1 MSTIY
6 IEAFSGMS
14 GDMFL
19 SAFAALDNSYDIL
32 RDLPKKLGLR
42 DAKIKISDVNKN
54 GIVCKH
60 VKVIDLNNTKKEHHR
75 HLSDIQHIIDNA
87 EILDTAKKIAKEI
100 FLIIGKSESEIH
112 NIPLEEIHFHE
123 ISGVDSIIDIVGC
136 AILIDKL
143 GIKKTYSMAVCTG
156 FGFVN
161 TQHGKLPVPAP
172 ATADILRDIPCYTG
186 DEPGEKITPT
196 GAAILKYLNPDF
208 DVPVLIR
215 KKTVYGPGEMSF
227 VSPNVLRLSICELNN
242 KQEKIFVMETNI
254 DDMSGEFL
262 GIDFQ
267 KDLMKNGA
275 FDFYLTDVQMKKSRK
290 GVLLT
295 CLTNKKDIKQLSNFI
310 LENTTT
316 IGVRYYPVNRIYLE
330 REFKK
335 FNSTKYG
342 EVNIKVVT
350 TPTGKKRMKIEYDDL
365 VILNKKWKLPL
376 QTLKQE
382 IIKTI
387 NFEELY
393 T

>member
-1 MSTIY
+1 
-6 IEAFSGMS
+6 
-14 GDMFL
+14 
-19 SAFAALDNSYDIL
+19 
-32 RDLPKKLGLR
+32 
-42 DAKIKISDVNKN
+42 V
-54 GIVCKH
+54 
-60 VKVIDLNNTKKEHHR
+60 
-75 HLSDIQHIIDNA
+75 
-87 EILDTAKKIAKEI
+87 
-100 FLIIGKSESEIH
+100 
-112 NIPLEEIHFHE
+112 
-123 ISGVDSIIDIVGC
+123 
-136 AILIDKL
+136 
-143 GIKKTYSMAVCTG
+143 
-156 FGFVN
+156 
-161 TQHGKLPVPAP
+161 
-172 ATADILRDIPCYTG
+172 
-186 DEPGEKITPT
+186 TPT

-387 NFEELY
+387 NFGELN

>member
-19 SAFAALDNSYDIL
+19 SAFAALDDSYDIL
-32 RDLPKKLGLR
+32 ENLPEKLDLR
-42 DAKIKISDVNKN
+42 DAKIIISDVNKN
-54 GIVCKH
+54 GIACKH
-60 VKVIDLNNTKKEHHR
+60 IKVIDLNNSQKKPHR
-75 HLSDIQHIIDNA
+75 HLSTIESIIENADISV
-87 EILDTAKKIAKEI
+87 EAKRIAKEI

-123 ISGVDSIIDIVGC
+123 ISGVDSIIDIVGS

-143 GIKKTYSMAVCTG
+143 EIKKTYSSAVCTG
-156 FGFVN
+156 FGFVD

-172 ATADILRDIPCYTG
+172 ATAKILTGIPCYTG
-186 DEPGEKITPT
+186 DESGEKVTPT

-208 DVPVLIR
+208 NIPVLIR
-215 KKTVYGPGEMSF
+215 KKTVYGPGEKNF
-227 VSPNVLRLSICELNN
+227 NSPNVLRLSICELNE
-242 KQEKIFVMETNI
+242 KQDETFIIETNI

-262 GIDFQ
+262 GMEFQ
-267 KDLMKNGA
+267 KNLLKNGA

-295 CLTNKKDIKQLSNFI
+295 CFVNKKDINQLSNFI

-316 IGVRYYPVNRIYLE
+316 IGIRYYPVNRIYLE

-335 FNSTKYG
+335 FNSKYG

-350 TPTGKKRMKIEYDDL
+350 TPSGKKRIKIEYDDL
-365 VILNKKWKLPL
+365 VSLNKKWDLPL

-387 NFEELY
+387 NLEELN

>member
-19 SAFAALDNSYDIL
+19 SAFAALDDSYDIL
-32 RDLPKKLGLR
+32 ENLPEKLDLR
-42 DAKIKISDVNKN
+42 DAKIIISDVNKN
-54 GIVCKH
+54 GIACKH
-60 VKVIDLNNTKKEHHR
+60 IKVIDLNNSQKKPHR
-75 HLSDIQHIIDNA
+75 HLSTIESIIENADISV
-87 EILDTAKKIAKEI
+87 EAKRIAKEI

-123 ISGVDSIIDIVGC
+123 ISGVDSIIDIVGS

-143 GIKKTYSMAVCTG
+143 EIKKTYSSAVCTG
-156 FGFVN
+156 FGFVD

-172 ATADILRDIPCYTG
+172 ATAKILTGIPCYTG
-186 DEPGEKITPT
+186 DESGEKVTPT

-208 DVPVLIR
+208 NIPVLIR
-215 KKTVYGPGEMSF
+215 KKTVYGPGEKNF
-227 VSPNVLRLSICELNN
+227 NSPNVLRLSICELNE
-242 KQEKIFVMETNI
+242 KQDETFIIETNI

-262 GIDFQ
+262 GMEFQ
-267 KDLMKNGA
+267 KNLLKNGA

-295 CLTNKKDIKQLSNFI
+295 CFVNKKDIKQLSNFI
-310 LENTTT
+310 LENTST
-316 IGVRYYPVNRIYLE
+316 IGIRYYPVNRIYLE

-335 FNSTKYG
+335 FNSKYG

-350 TPTGKKRMKIEYDDL
+350 TPSGKKRIKIEYDDL
-365 VILNKKWKLPL
+365 VSLNKKWDLPL

-387 NFEELY
+387 NLEELN